1 MKQFKKLAMAIAG
14 LWCCMVVNAHDIEVD
29 GIYYNIFTT
38 TEVEVTFKGSSFYEY
53 DDEYTGKVEIPESV
67 TCNGKTYSVT
77 SIGRHALA
85 ARLQTRAVTWM
96 RIATTSV
103 TFAMLK

>member
-53 DDEYTGKVEIPESV
+53 DDEYT
-67 TCNGKTYSVT
+67 
-77 SIGRHALA
+77 
-85 ARLQTRAVTWM
+85 
-96 RIATTSV
+96 
-103 TFAMLK
+103 